1 MRYSRNW
8 EQNTM
13 LEKGRVCMKDR
24 EELLKEIAL
33 MLERQD
39 MLSKLTENQCLDEY
53 GYSETHCI
61 DYIGRLEL
69 PNVTKV
75 AEHMGMTRGAISKM
89 TKKLLAKGL
98 IEKYTLE
105 TNKKEVYFK
114 LTDQGRLLFD
124 EHAKRHQRWEKRDME
139 FLARYSVEDVR
150 TVSRFMT
157 EFNGYL
163 EEQIETITGTL
174 SKLTENQ
181 CLDEYGYS
189 ETHCIDYIGRL
200 ELPNV
205 TKVAEHMGMTRG
217 AISKMTKK
225 LLAKGLIEKYTLETN
240 KKEVYF
246 KLTDQGR
253 LLFDE
258 HAKRHQRWEKRD
270 MEFLARYSVEDVRTV
285 SRFMTEFNGYLEE
298 QIETITGTQAEG

>member
-1 MRYSRNW
+1 
-8 EQNTM
+8 
-13 LEKGRVCMKDR
+13 MKDR

-75 AEHMGMTRGAISKM
+75 AEHMGM
-89 TKKLLAKGL
+89 
-98 IEKYTLE
+98 
-105 TNKKEVYFK
+105 
-114 LTDQGRLLFD
+114 
-124 EHAKRHQRWEKRDME
+124 
-139 FLARYSVEDVR
+139 
-150 TVSRFMT
+150 
-157 EFNGYL
+157 
-163 EEQIETITGTL
+163 
-174 SKLTENQ
+174 
-181 CLDEYGYS
+181 
-189 ETHCIDYIGRL
+189 
-200 ELPNV
+200 
-205 TKVAEHMGMTRG
+205 
-217 AISKMTKK
+217 
-225 LLAKGLIEKYTLETN
+225 IEKYTLETN

>member
-1 MRYSRNW
+1 
-8 EQNTM
+8 
-13 LEKGRVCMKDR
+13 MKDR
-24 EELLKEIAL
+24 EELLKELAL

-163 EEQIETITGTL
+163 EEQIETITGT
-174 SKLTENQ
+174 
-181 CLDEYGYS
+181 
-189 ETHCIDYIGRL
+189 
-200 ELPNV
+200 
-205 TKVAEHMGMTRG
+205 
-217 AISKMTKK
+217 
-225 LLAKGLIEKYTLETN
+225 
-240 KKEVYF
+240 
-246 KLTDQGR
+246 
-253 LLFDE
+253 
-258 HAKRHQRWEKRD
+258 
-270 MEFLARYSVEDVRTV
+270 
-285 SRFMTEFNGYLEE
+285 
-298 QIETITGTQAEG
+298 QAEG